1 MTETHVHIEPVESTV
16 AVVHL
21 DRPPVNAIDAALAGQ
36 LEDVLQRLERD
47 PGVGSAVLTGKGDC
61 FSAGL
66 DLKIIPS
73 LGPEEQKELVNVVNA
88 LLLRLYSFTKP
99 LVGAVNGHAIA
110 GGLVVALTCD
120 YRVGADADY
129 QLGLTE
135 ALVGVPFP
143 VAAMEVVRAELGP
156 AARTRVLTA
165 QNADPTAAKTW
176 GALDELVARDRVLD
190 RAIEIAREQ
199 GAMPSDAYARIKRQ
213 LRAGPIARMEAVV
226 ASGTDPSLDAWRMA
240 DISMAARRVVQ
251 QGQE

>member
-1 MTETHVHIEPVESTV
+1 MTENHVHIEPVEATV

-21 DRPPVNAIDAALAGQ
+21 DRPPVNAIDAALGRQ
-36 LEDVLQRLERD
+36 LEAVLQRLEQD
-47 PGVGSAVLTGKGDC
+47 PGVGSVVLTGKGGC

-66 DLKIIPS
+66 DLKTIPS
-73 LGPEEQKELVNVVNA
+73 LGPDERKELVNVVNA
-88 LLLRLYSFTKP
+88 LLLRLYSFVKP
-99 LVGAVNGHAIA
+99 LVGAINGHAIA

-135 ALVGVPFP
+135 ALVGIPFP

-165 QNADPTAAKTW
+165 QNADPAAAKAW
-176 GALDELVARDRVLD
+176 GALDELAPRDRVCD

-226 ASGTDPSLDAWRMA
+226 ASGTDPSLDAWRMNE
-240 DISMAARRVVQ
+240 ISEAASLLVQ
-251 QGQE
+251 RG